1 MDHLSIKLTINQRM
15 KLQSS
20 RQIKTSFHS
29 TTTPLYYESNK
40 YLGTI
45 CLVENKELYEL
56 LVKYKEGDKT
66 AFSLFYEELKKPVFY
81 NILSY
86 VKDYNLSEDLLQETF
101 VRLLSNLHKL
111 KKDKSIIGYMMI
123 LSKNICLDY
132 LKKHKSIELEES
144 DLEKENNNLGNF
156 DMEDINQ
163 SDIVSYLKKIL
174 TDEEFKV
181 LIFHLV
187 EEQTFK
193 EISIAMKIPLGTV
206 QWIYTNAINKTTKE
220 RGNLK

>member
-1 MDHLSIKLTINQRM
+1 
-15 KLQSS
+15 
-20 RQIKTSFHS
+20 
-29 TTTPLYYESNK
+29 
-40 YLGTI
+40 
-45 CLVENKELYEL
+45 VENKELYEL

-101 VRLLSNLHKL
+101 VRLLSNLRKL